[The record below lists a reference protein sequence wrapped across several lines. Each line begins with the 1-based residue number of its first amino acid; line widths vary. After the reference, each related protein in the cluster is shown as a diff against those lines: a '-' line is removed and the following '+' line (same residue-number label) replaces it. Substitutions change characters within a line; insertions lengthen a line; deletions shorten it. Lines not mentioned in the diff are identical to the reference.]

1 MTRKE
6 KAITLASF
14 IIGAF
19 VGGLAVHWLI
29 DFTLSRS
36 IIFGIILFALMLISW
51 PVLTIVVEIRK
62 EERANAN
69 RSYPANWGYDRSLE
83 N

>member
-14 IIGAF
+14 IFGAIT
-19 VGGLAVHWLI
+19 GGLAVYWLA
-29 DFTLSRS
+29 DFTLERS
-36 IIFGIILFALMLISW
+36 IVFGIILFALLLISW
-51 PVLTIVVEIRK
+51 PVLIIVVEIRK
-62 EERANAN
+62 EEKERAN
-69 RSYPANWGYDRSLE
+69 RTYPANWGYDKQLE

>member
-6 KAITLASF
+6 KFIAWAGVIFGA
-14 IIGAF
+14 IIGTGIGYYLANLTIGRLIFAF
-19 VGGLAVHWLI
+19 FACFGILALAVPCIGVLI
-29 DFTLSRS
+29 
-36 IIFGIILFALMLISW
+36 
-51 PVLTIVVEIRK
+51 EIRN

-69 RSYPANWGYDRSLE
+69 RSYPANWGYDRTLE